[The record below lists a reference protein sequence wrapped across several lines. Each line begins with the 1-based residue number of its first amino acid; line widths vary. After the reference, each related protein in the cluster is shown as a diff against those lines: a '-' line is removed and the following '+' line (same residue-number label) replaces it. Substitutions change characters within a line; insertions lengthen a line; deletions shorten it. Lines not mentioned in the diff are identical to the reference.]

1 MEKTLGF
8 FLTIKNQGCAEFC
21 AGGYSTEDTSQPV
34 RKHNAHYGKSYTWQ
48 MQNVLHD
55 PVAIGLLIF
64 GLLLN
69 LAALGMHWQKKLA
82 DKVATTP
89 KE

>member
-1 MEKTLGF
+1 
-8 FLTIKNQGCAEFC
+8 
-21 AGGYSTEDTSQPV
+21 
-34 RKHNAHYGKSYTWQ
+34 